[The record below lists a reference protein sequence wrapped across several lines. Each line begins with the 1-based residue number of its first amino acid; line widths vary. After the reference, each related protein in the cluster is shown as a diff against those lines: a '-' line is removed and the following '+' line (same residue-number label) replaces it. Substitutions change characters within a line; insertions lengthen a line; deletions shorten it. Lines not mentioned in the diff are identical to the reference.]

1 MQFQKE
7 FNTQNMSKQD
17 YLKLKEKQE
26 NLQDEKIDNLTG
38 VVRQMKGG
46 QREISEELRGQ
57 DKLLNVHKYRW
68 SN

>member
-1 MQFQKE
+1 
-7 FNTQNMSKQD
+7 MSKQD
-17 YLKLKEKQE
+17 YLKPKDKQE

-57 DKLLNVHKYRW
+57 DKLLNVHKYWW

>member
-1 MQFQKE
+1 
-7 FNTQNMSKQD
+7 MSKQD

-26 NLQDEKIDNLTG
+26 NLQDEKIVNLTG

-46 QREISEELRGQ
+46 QREISGELRGQ
-57 DKLLNVHKYRW
+57 DKLLNVHKYWW